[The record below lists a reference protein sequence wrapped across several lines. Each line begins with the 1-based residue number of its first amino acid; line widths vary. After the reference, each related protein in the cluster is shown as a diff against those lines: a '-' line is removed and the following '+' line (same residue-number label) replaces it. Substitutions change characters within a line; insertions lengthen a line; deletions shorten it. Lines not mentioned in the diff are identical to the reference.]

1 MDNLLSIG
9 IKQSIID
16 KMLEENDEVVVAN
29 LDYNFDTV
37 AKILKKLSFLDSG
50 VLTNILVYYNDI
62 FFMDYEDFEER
73 LSSVDIN
80 QIKDDIAKNPL
91 VLYEIL
97 NIA

>member
-16 KMLEENDEVVVAN
+16 KMLEENDEVIVAN

-37 AKILKKLSFLDSG
+37 ARILKKLSFLDSK
-50 VLTNILVYYNDI
+50 VLSDILIYYNDI
-62 FFMDYEDFEER
+62 FFIDYEDFEKR
-73 LSSVDIN
+73 FNSVNIDLV
-80 QIKDDIAKNPL
+80 KDDINRNPL